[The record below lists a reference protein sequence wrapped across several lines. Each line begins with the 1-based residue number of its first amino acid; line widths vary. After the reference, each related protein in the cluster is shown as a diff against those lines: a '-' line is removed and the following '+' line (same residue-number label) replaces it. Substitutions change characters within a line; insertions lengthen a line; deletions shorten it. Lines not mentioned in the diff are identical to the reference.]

1 MIKSNHKYRKRYYL
15 PIIFSLLY
23 KQSTYQCQKQTK
35 KDKSTANCV
44 MMQLIFD
51 WLFLH
56 SVDSCHHEMVD
67 VEKNVVSLCLILQVN
82 VSFSSMMNYMLCSQ
96 VISMQYLLHISWDFI
111 SIIHQNN
118 YDTFNTPLVIDFIF
132 PILDFNWIEIFY

>member
-1 MIKSNHKYRKRYYL
+1 MCRTPPNFKISRNLMIKSNHKYRKRYYL

-56 SVDSCHHEMVD
+56 SMDSCHHPMVD
-67 VEKNVVSLCLILQVN
+67 AEKNVVSLCLILQVN
-82 VSFSSMMNYMLCSQ
+82 VSFCSMMNYMPCS
-96 VISMQYLLHISWDFI
+96 
-111 SIIHQNN
+111 
-118 YDTFNTPLVIDFIF
+118 
-132 PILDFNWIEIFY
+132 

>member
-1 MIKSNHKYRKRYYL
+1 MKYNFYTKCIFRTPPKFKISRNLMIKSNHKYSKRYYL

-56 SVDSCHHEMVD
+56 SMDSCHHPMVWCR
-67 VEKNVVSLCLILQVN
+67 EKCSILVFDITGQCIILLDDELYALFL
-82 VSFSSMMNYMLCSQ
+82 SDFDA
-96 VISMQYLLHISWDFI
+96 ISTAHIVRF
-111 SIIHQNN
+111 
-118 YDTFNTPLVIDFIF
+118 YFYYTPKQL
-132 PILDFNWIEIFY
+132 

>member
-1 MIKSNHKYRKRYYL
+1 MKYNFYTKCIFRTPPKFKISRNLMIKSNHKYSKRYYL

-56 SVDSCHHEMVD
+56 SMDSCHHSMVD

-82 VSFSSMMNYMLCSQ
+82 VSFLLDDELYALFLSD
-96 VISMQYLLHISWDFI
+96 VDAISTAHIVRF
-111 SIIHQNN
+111 
-118 YDTFNTPLVIDFIF
+118 YFYYTPKQL
-132 PILDFNWIEIFY
+132 

>member
-1 MIKSNHKYRKRYYL
+1 MNLIFIQKCKCRTPPKFKISRNLMIKSNHKYRKRYYL

-56 SVDSCHHEMVD
+56 SMDSCHHEMVD

-82 VSFSSMMNYMLCSQ
+82 VSFCSMMNYMPCS
-96 VISMQYLLHISWDFI
+96 
-111 SIIHQNN
+111 
-118 YDTFNTPLVIDFIF
+118 
-132 PILDFNWIEIFY
+132 

>member
-1 MIKSNHKYRKRYYL
+1 MKCNFYTKCLCRTPPKFKISRNLMIKSNHKYRKRYYL

-56 SVDSCHHEMVD
+56 SMDSCHHD
-67 VEKNVVSLCLILQVN
+67 GWCREKCSILVFDIAGQCIILLDDELYALFL
-82 VSFSSMMNYMLCSQ
+82 SDFDA
-96 VISMQYLLHISWDFI
+96 ISTAHILRF
-111 SIIHQNN
+111 
-118 YDTFNTPLVIDFIF
+118 YFYYTPKQL
-132 PILDFNWIEIFY
+132 